1 LTFINAIFLF
11 AAGALA
17 GAINAVAGGGSFIS
31 FPTLLFTGVA
41 PIPANATNTLALTI
55 GVAAS
60 GGAYRNK
67 LSVARRV
74 LIPLLVASAIGGV
87 LGALLLI
94 RTPGQTF
101 LKVLPWLLMG
111 ATLLFAFGK
120 HLTRRMAAGIAGA
133 ANDKALAGAT
143 VFELLVALYGGY
155 FGGGMGILNLAMLSA
170 IGMTDIHEMN
180 ALKVVLSGVINGT
193 AAITFIISRA
203 ILWPQALVMTAG
215 AILGGYF
222 AAHWAQKLPQ
232 AWIRSFVILV
242 GTGMTIYFFVR
253 AYL

>member
-11 AAGALA
+11 AAGAIA

-55 GVAAS
+55 GVTAS
-60 GGAYRNK
+60 GGAYWNK

-193 AAITFIISRA
+193 AAVTFIISRA

-232 AWIRSFVILV
+232 AWVRSFVILV

>member
-1 LTFINAIFLF
+1 M
-11 AAGALA
+11 LA

-41 PIPANATNTLALTI
+41 PVPANATNTLALTI

-60 GGAYRNK
+60 SGAYRGR

-74 LIPLLVASAIGGV
+74 LVPLLVASAIGGAG
-87 LGALLLI
+87 GALLLI
-94 RTPGQTF
+94 KTPGQTF

-120 HLTRRMAAGIAGA
+120 HLTRRMAADISGVASG
-133 ANDKALAGAT
+133 KALAGAT

-155 FGGGMGILNLAMLSA
+155 FGGGMGIMNLAMLSA

-180 ALKVVLSGVINGT
+180 ALKVVLSAVINGV
-193 AAITFIISRA
+193 AAVTFIISRA
-203 ILWPQALVMTAG
+203 ILWPQAVVMTAG

-222 AAHWAQKLPQ
+222 AARWAQRLPQ
-232 AWIRSFVILV
+232 AWIKSFVILV
-242 GTGMTIYFFVR
+242 GTGMAVYFFFR
-253 AYL
+253 AYH